1 MSTMKRVLIV
11 AIVALAMLSVA
22 GCLGQSDKDR
32 AQDKYDNLVTEANS
46 QIAVVAN
53 ISDQHRL
60 YSMTEPQMKTWLA
73 DYRSQ
78 MVVLQ
83 NDVNVT
89 NAAGVEFKNY
99 LSPGSSDYATMTSNE
114 ASLQQVLQQYSTDY
128 NNNANGYNT
137 HWGEEHG
144 VVPLL

>member
-22 GCLGQSDKDR
+22 GCLGQSDKGR
-32 AQDKYDNLVTEANS
+32 AQDKYDNLVIEANG

-60 YSMTEPQMKTWLA
+60 YSMTEPEMKSWLA
-73 DYRSQ
+73 EYRSQ
-78 MVVLQ
+78 MAVLQ

-89 NAAGVEFKNY
+89 NAAGVELKNY
-99 LSPGSSDYATMTSNE
+99 LSPGSSDYSTMTSNE
-114 ASLQQVLQQYSTDY
+114 ASLQQVLQQYTTDY

-137 HWGEEHG
+137 HWGVEHG
-144 VVPLL
+144 MVPLL